1 MAVTSGEFLL
11 YIDKGLREGFTDR
24 RTERMRALVADDEAV
39 VRSALRLFLEQH
51 FGAQVLSEAWEAGE
65 LLAGVER
72 SCPDLLLLDW
82 GLPRLDA
89 IEMLPVMRG
98 RCPNMKIV
106 VLNGRPEARRAALEG
121 GADAFVSKGGSPE
134 ELLAALGSL
143 EGLSLRHRQAGDA
156 GGDPG
161 DGEMGSETLSK

>member
-1 MAVTSGEFLL
+1 
-11 YIDKGLREGFTDR
+11 
-24 RTERMRALVADDEAV
+24 MRALVADDEAV

-51 FGAQVLSEAWEAGE
+51 FGAQVLSEASEAGE

-89 IEMLPVMRG
+89 AEMLPVMRA
-98 RCPNMKIV
+98 RCPKMKIV
-106 VLNGRPEARRAALEG
+106 VLNGRREARRAALEG

-134 ELLAALGSL
+134 GLLAALRSL
-143 EGLSLRHRQAGDA
+143 EMPPKQHRQAGEA

-161 DGEMGSETLSK
+161 DGEMRSETPSK

>member
-1 MAVTSGEFLL
+1 
-11 YIDKGLREGFTDR
+11 
-24 RTERMRALVADDEAV
+24 MRALVADDEAV

-51 FGAQVLSEAWEAGE
+51 FGARILSEASEAGE

-89 IEMLPVMRG
+89 TETLPVMRA
-98 RCPNMKIV
+98 RCPKMKIV
-106 VLNGRPEARRAALEG
+106 VLNGRPESRRAALEG

-134 ELLAALGSL
+134 ELLATLRSL
-143 EGLSLRHRQAGDA
+143 EIVPKRHRQAGDTS
-156 GGDPG
+156 GDPG
-161 DGEMGSETLSK
+161 EGETRSQTPSK

>member
-1 MAVTSGEFLL
+1 M
-11 YIDKGLREGFTDR
+11 YIGQGQGVDLANRG
-24 RTERMRALVADDEAV
+24 TEWMRVLVADDEAV

-51 FGAQVLSEAWEAGE
+51 FAVRVVAEASQAGE
-65 LLAGVER
+65 LLARLER

-89 IEMLPVMRG
+89 IEMLPVIRA

-106 VLNGRPEARRAALEG
+106 VLNGRLGARRTALEG
-121 GADAFVSKGGSPE
+121 AADAFVSKGGSPE
-134 ELLAALGSL
+134 DLLATLNSLGL
-143 EGLSLRHRQAGDA
+143 LSKRQRQTEDT

-161 DGEMGSETLSK
+161 DGEMRRETLSK